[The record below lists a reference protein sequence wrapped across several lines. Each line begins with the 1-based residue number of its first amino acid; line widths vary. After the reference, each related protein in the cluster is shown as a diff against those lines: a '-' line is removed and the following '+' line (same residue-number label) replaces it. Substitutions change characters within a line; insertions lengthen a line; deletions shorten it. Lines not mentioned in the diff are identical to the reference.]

1 MKLNR
6 IALAVLLAAPM
17 AMSAHAG
24 LYSVTPL
31 VGYHSPDKGD
41 AGAYVGLAAGVKLVP
56 SVAVELEYGKA
67 SDAKLLNANMLV
79 MPQSWK
85 SGAVSPYILA
95 GFGQQD
101 LDYDMTVAGK
111 TTTISTTDTVM
122 NLGGGVLYALS
133 DALSFR
139 GELRAIHNSD
149 QSLQDYLVVTGL
161 QYAFGG
167 QQASPIVTA
176 PVYVAPVEPVNV
188 VPADTDGDGV
198 VDANDRCPNTPS
210 GWEVGV
216 DGCPLDS
223 DRDRVPNSIDE
234 CPNTP
239 SGMQVGANGCPLD
252 EDKDGVTDAKDK
264 CPGTAPN
271 VIVDAQ
277 GCAKTVTKEIKE
289 AIKQEINIVF
299 DTNKAIIKPEFKGE
313 VAKIADMAKANGNA
327 FITIEGHTDSSGNP
341 AKNKTLSQE
350 RATAVM
356 NMLIADYGIPA
367 ARVTAIGYGSSKP
380 VADNKTVEGK
390 AKNRRV
396 IAVLTAEKTSTVT
409 TVMTKPVKAKPA
421 KGKAKKGAKQ
431 KAKK

>member
-24 LYSVTPL
+24 LFSVTPL
-31 VGYHSPDKGD
+31 VGYHSPDEGD
-41 AGAYVGLAAGVKLVP
+41 AGAYVGLAAGVQLV
-56 SVAVELEYGKA
+56 SSLAVEAEYGKA
-67 SDAKLLNANMLV
+67 SDAKLLNANFLV
-79 MPQSWK
+79 TPQSWRTTTLT
-85 SGAVSPYILA
+85 PYVLA

-101 LDYDMTVAGK
+101 LDYNLPSGAK
-111 TTTISTTDTVM
+111 KSTTDTVM
-122 NLGGGVLYALS
+122 NLGGGAFYKLTDDLS
-133 DALSFR
+133 LR

-149 QSLQDYLVVTGL
+149 KSLQDYLVLTGL
-161 QYAFGG
+161 QYSFG
-167 QQASPIVTA
+167 QSASNQITQA
-176 PVYVAPVEPVNV
+176 PVYVPPVEPINV

-223 DRDRVPNSIDE
+223 DKDRVPNSIDE

-239 SGMQVGANGCPLD
+239 NGMQVGANGCPLD

-264 CPGTAPN
+264 CPGTALN
-271 VIVDAQ
+271 VIVDAN

-289 AIKQEINIVF
+289 AIKQEVNIVF

-313 VAKIADMAKANGNA
+313 VAKISDLAKANNNA

-341 AKNKTLSQE
+341 AKNKVLSQE
-350 RATAVM
+350 RAKAVM

-367 ARVTAIGYGSSKP
+367 NRVTAIGYGASKP
-380 VADNKTVEGK
+380 VADNKTAEGK
-390 AKNRRV
+390 AQNRRV
-396 IAVLTAEKTSTVT
+396 IAVLTAEKISTVT
-409 TVMTKPVKAKPA
+409 KVLTKPAKKPVKS
-421 KGKAKKGAKQ
+421 KKGTKKPVKKPVKKQ
-431 KAKK
+431 

>member
-6 IALAVLLAAPM
+6 IALAVLLAAPI

-41 AGAYVGLAAGVKLVP
+41 SSAYVGLAAGVKLVS

-79 MPQSWK
+79 MPESRK
-85 SGAVSPYILA
+85 SGSISPYVLA

-101 LDYDMTVAGK
+101 LDYDTTVAGK
-111 TTTISTTDTVM
+111 ATTISTTDTVM
-122 NLGGGVLYALS
+122 NLGGGVLYALN
-133 DALSFR
+133 DALSLR

-149 QSLQDYLVVTGL
+149 KSLQDYLVLTGL
-161 QYAFGG
+161 QYSFG
-167 QQASPIVTA
+167 QLAQSQITEA
-176 PVYVAPVEPVNV
+176 PVYVPPVEPTEA
-188 VPADTDGDGV
+188 PADTDGDGV

-216 DGCPLDS
+216 DGCPLDN
-223 DRDRVPNSIDE
+223 DKDRVPNSIDE

-264 CPGTAPN
+264 CPGTALN

-356 NMLIADYGIPA
+356 NMLITEYGIPA
-367 ARVTAIGYGSSKP
+367 AQVTAIGYGSSKP
-380 VADNKTVEGK
+380 VADNKTAEGK

-396 IAVLTAEKTSTVT
+396 IAVLTAQKTTTVT

-421 KGKAKKGAKQ
+421 KGKAKKGAKK

>member
-41 AGAYVGLAAGVKLVP
+41 AGAYVGLAAGVKLVS
-56 SVAVELEYGKA
+56 SVAAELEYGSA
-67 SDAKLLNANMLV
+67 SDATLLNANLLIS
-79 MPQSWK
+79 PQSW
-85 SGAVSPYILA
+85 SNGTLSPYILA
-95 GFGQQD
+95 GVGQQD
-101 LDYDMTVAGK
+101 LDAIKGVTK
-111 TTTISTTDTVM
+111 ERTDTVM
-122 NLGGGVLYALS
+122 NLGGGAFYSLNDVLSL
-133 DALSFR
+133 R
-139 GELRAIHNSD
+139 GEARVIHNSD
-149 QSLQDYLVVTGL
+149 WSKTDYLVLTGL
-161 QYAFGG
+161 QYSFGS
-167 QQASPIVTA
+167 QPASEVVTA

-223 DRDRVPNSIDE
+223 DKDRVPNSIDE

-239 SGMQVGANGCPLD
+239 NGMQVGANGCPLD

-264 CPGTAPN
+264 CPGTALN
-271 VIVDAQ
+271 VIVDAN

-289 AIKQEINIVF
+289 AIKQEVNIVF

-313 VAKIADMAKANGNA
+313 VAKISDLAKANNNA

-341 AKNKTLSQE
+341 AKNKVLSQE

-356 NMLIADYGIPA
+356 NMLIAEYGIPA

-380 VADNKTVEGK
+380 VADNKTAEGK

-409 TVMTKPVKAKPA
+409 TVMTKPAKAKPA
-421 KGKAKKGAKQ
+421 KGKAKKGAKK

>member
-31 VGYHSPDKGD
+31 VGYHSPDQGD
-41 AGAYVGLAAGVKLVP
+41 AGAYVGLAAGVKLVS
-56 SVAVELEYGKA
+56 SVAAELEYGSA
-67 SDAKLLNANMLV
+67 SDATLLNANLLIS
-79 MPQSWK
+79 PQSW
-85 SGAVSPYILA
+85 SNGTLSPYILA
-95 GFGQQD
+95 GVGQQD
-101 LDYDMTVAGK
+101 LDAIKGVTK
-111 TTTISTTDTVM
+111 ERTDTVM
-122 NLGGGVLYALS
+122 NLGGGAFYSLNDVLSL
-133 DALSFR
+133 R
-139 GELRAIHNSD
+139 GEARVIHNSD
-149 QSLQDYLVVTGL
+149 WSKTDYVVLTGL
-161 QYAFGG
+161 QYSFGS
-167 QQASPIVTA
+167 QPASEVVTA

-198 VDANDRCPNTPS
+198 VDANDRCPNTPA
-210 GWEVGV
+210 GWEVGT

-239 SGMQVGANGCPLD
+239 NGMQVGANGCPLD

-289 AIKQEINIVF
+289 AIKEEINIVF
-299 DTNKAIIKPEFKGE
+299 DSGKAIIKPEFKGE
-313 VAKIADMAKANGNA
+313 VAKIADLAKANGNA

-341 AKNKTLSQE
+341 AKNKVLSQE

-380 VADNKTVEGK
+380 VADNKTAEGK

-409 TVMTKPVKAKPA
+409 TVMTKPAKAKPA
-421 KGKAKKGAKQ
+421 KGKAKKGAKK